1 MLRCIAM
8 VCLVVFVQA
17 FVQCETSA
25 AQGIRGKNRA
35 GNKGG
40 NRPKLGALRGASD
53 ESNDKRQD
61 VEGTIW
67 EYKVLDPKEKDPKLQ
82 TLLTGKFRI
91 KQTSIFSV
99 GDAKL
104 VNGAGKL
111 AEQPVG
117 GKGKGKG
124 TGSESGNVRGQLQ
137 GLLSQRLKKSEEQ
150 NSGGDRIGDIAK
162 GSSTK
167 YKYEFDQDDEYP
179 LSGLVDVSLDTKKNG
194 VWSGNYEEFS
204 GGKKVNRW
212 RFEMRKIEE

>member
-1 MLRCIAM
+1 
-8 VCLVVFVQA
+8 
-17 FVQCETSA
+17 
-25 AQGIRGKNRA
+25 NR
-35 GNKGG
+35 GG
-40 NRPKLGALRGASD
+40 NRPNLGNLGGSRGTSDAST
-53 ESNDKRQD
+53 DKRQD

-67 EYKVLDPKEKDPKLQ
+67 EFKVLDPKEKDPKLQ

-99 GDAKL
+99 GEAKL

-111 AEQPVG
+111 AEEPAAPRGEKRNG
-117 GKGKGKG
+117 GKKDG
-124 TGSESGNVRGQLQ
+124 ESGNVRGQLQ
-137 GLLSQRLKKSEEQ
+137 GLLSQRIKNSEEQ
-150 NSGGDRIGDIAK
+150 TSGGDRIGDIAG
-162 GSSTK
+162 GSNK

-179 LSGLVDVSLDTKKNG
+179 LSGLVDVALDTKKNG